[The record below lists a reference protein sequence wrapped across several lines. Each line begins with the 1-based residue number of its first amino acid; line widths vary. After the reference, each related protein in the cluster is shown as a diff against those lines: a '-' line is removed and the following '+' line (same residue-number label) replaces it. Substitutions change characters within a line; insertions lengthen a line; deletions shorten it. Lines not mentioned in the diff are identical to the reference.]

1 MAAIDKNCLQ
11 GVFFD
16 LDGTLLQVEMKQFIP
31 AYTRGLAACFDDI
44 TEPKHFSDV
53 LLRATLALL
62 RRQDGSQSNESFFL
76 EMVAGSLDI
85 DVELYNL
92 RLQQYCDGGLQ
103 QLADL
108 VQPHPL
114 ARDVLERCS
123 QAGLRVVLA
132 TNPVF
137 PRPVVE
143 ARMAWG
149 GLLDYP
155 FELVTTYENSRF
167 CKPHRGYFADILE
180 YMELLP
186 EHCLMIG
193 NDTEHDLAARKA
205 GVATFLVD
213 TWIVDRCD
221 GAFAT
226 DYRGELVDL
235 CRFVD
240 ELGNVAESLTR

>member
-1 MAAIDKNCLQ
+1 MSRR
-11 GVFFD
+11 
-16 LDGTLLQVEMKQFIP
+16 LDIAP
-31 AYTRGLAACFDDI
+31 GLFKDRLEGFYRDGLHELAPLVRPFPISRRILRHCFD
-44 TEPKHFSDV
+44 H
-53 LLRATLALL
+53 
-62 RRQDGSQSNESFFL
+62 
-76 EMVAGSLDI
+76 
-85 DVELYNL
+85 
-92 RLQQYCDGGLQ
+92 
-103 QLADL
+103 DL
-108 VQPHPL
+108 I
-114 ARDVLERCS
+114 
-123 QAGLRVVLA
+123 VVIA

-137 PRPVVE
+137 PRQVID
-143 ARMAWG
+143 ARINWG
-149 GLLDYP
+149 CLEGFP
-155 FELVTTYENSRF
+155 FHLVTSYENSRF